1 MIRDEREGG
10 GRQRQRDGFLREKI
24 FEIGSAACP
33 MLLPRDG
40 RRQEEGNWVQVTTEQ
55 QLGLV

>member
-1 MIRDEREGG
+1 
-10 GRQRQRDGFLREKI
+10 
-24 FEIGSAACP
+24 

-55 QLGLV
+55 QLGLVEERWGSPVGAWTRATAGLTEGKGVGLASAL